1 MTLIASWRKVFET
14 NEYGKIDRII
24 WYDQESVII
33 SGQGRR
39 ARSLRYADGLEVWQ
53 LAATTTNTNSNQ
65 DTVAKHCQV
74 IKNRYDPGTIHI
86 LSDDLL
92 WSVSSYGE
100 MLWSIEIPIKSTLKN
115 LFLLSTS
122 QYVIVGSLDSNSN
135 QLQVTYY
142 SKQNGQQ
149 AFSSSL
155 PWSFNAKDSLN
166 KCSTMNNLILC
177 SNNEELSIITIPTT
191 TDDTNVKTRHIKASS
206 KIEQIRILYES
217 TTRSVILIKSDNGET
232 KIYQFNKKESTSE
245 WDFNELNIQ
254 MKSNSFISIATDK
267 NLAGQ
272 QILEASANDQKL
284 NFHVSTINEQTLTNT
299 RSYSVELPENMG
311 EIEYL
316 AYSVVKNTQL
326 VTLRMQDGSLLVIK
340 LADNG
345 AELILHRDEALSSII
360 SVETFDLSLSITQM
374 RIEEEFGGTGM
385 FSMFTKRIS
394 SQVSQLISFFL
405 RLMDLFTHG
414 NRNRDYLDKQAALV
428 RDEFNLNKILIVVT
442 SVGKVFGILTQSG
455 GILWKNFFPNFA
467 PFEHFNA
474 VHVPLFHIRS
484 AAHYTHEPLASIVYR
499 DRNSLH
505 DTHIR
510 TFNPYTGDLENNLT
524 TSSLPYHVKRVFLS
538 TQAVDEFCK
547 VLLFVDTNNKIH
559 TYPSVPLSRA
569 LSTTIPTYIYLFDK
583 SEQAFVGYYLSIDEN
598 DQKTSTNLKEVWRV
612 SFQNEEV
619 INIHTRL
626 SSDRVHSAGIVLGD
640 RSVLYK
646 YTNPNLI
653 AVVTEGIDYQKV
665 PFVNIYLLDTV
676 TGSVKLSHTHKRVKS
691 PVHIVLSE
699 NWIVYTYYN
708 QRYRRYE
715 AVSSSLFEGE
725 AQYNYS
731 TFSSFDPIEPVIQSK
746 AYILPYGVNA
756 IQVTTT
762 EKGITS
768 RDIIMATPNGMLIEI
783 PWILFDPRRP
793 LDLTPMDREEGLIM
807 YTPEIMVNFES
818 VINYYKYVYNI
829 RGIHTVAT
837 GLESTSIVF
846 AYGLDL
852 FFTRV
857 FPSRI
862 FDQLKDDFDFMFIGW
877 STVAFVVGSFVAKR
891 FASIHQTKKA
901 WK

>member
-1 MTLIASWRKVFET
+1 KCI
-14 NEYGKIDRII
+14 
-24 WYDQESVII
+24 
-33 SGQGRR
+33 
-39 ARSLRYADGLEVWQ
+39 
-53 LAATTTNTNSNQ
+53 TT
-65 DTVAKHCQV
+65 
-74 IKNRYDPGTIHI
+74 
-86 LSDDLL
+86 
-92 WSVSSYGE
+92 
-100 MLWSIEIPIKSTLKN
+100 
-115 LFLLSTS
+115 
-122 QYVIVGSLDSNSN
+122 
-135 QLQVTYY
+135 
-142 SKQNGQQ
+142 
-149 AFSSSL
+149 
-155 PWSFNAKDSLN
+155 
-166 KCSTMNNLILC
+166 NNLIVC
-177 SNNEELSIITIPTT
+177 SNNNELSIITIPTT
-191 TDDTNVKTRHIKASS
+191 MDDTNIITSNLKVPN
-206 KIEQIRILYES
+206 KIEQVRVLYES
-217 TTRSVILIKSDNGET
+217 NTNTILSIKMENLET
-232 KIYQFNKKESTSE
+232 KIYQFNKKESTTE
-245 WDFNELNIQ
+245 WEFHELNIQ
-254 MKSNSFISIATDK
+254 IKSNGFYSVITEK

-272 QILEASANDQKL
+272 QILEALANEQKL
-284 NFHVSTINEQTLTNT
+284 NFYVSNINEQTLSNT
-299 RSYSVELPENMG
+299 RSYSILLPENMG
-311 EIEYL
+311 GIEYI
-316 AYSVVKNTQL
+316 AYSIVKHTQL
-326 VTLRMQDGSLLVIK
+326 VTVRMQDGSLLVIK

-360 SVETFDLSLSITQM
+360 SVETFDLSLSLGQM
-374 RIEEEFGGTGM
+374 RIEEEFGGTGV
-385 FSMFTKRIS
+385 FSMFTRRVS
-394 SQVSQLISFFL
+394 TQLSQLVSFFL

-414 NRNRDYLDKQAALV
+414 NRNRAYMDKQAATI

-455 GILWKNFFPNFA
+455 GILWKHYFNNFA
-467 PFEHFNA
+467 PFQHFNT
-474 VHVPLFHIRS
+474 VQVPLFHIRS
-484 AAHYTHEPLASIVYR
+484 AAHYTHQPLASIVYR

-505 DTHIR
+505 ETHVQ
-510 TFNPYTGDLENNLT
+510 TFNPYTGDLDNTLS
-524 TSSLPYHVKRVFLS
+524 TSSLSYRIKHVFLS
-538 TQAVDEFCK
+538 TQIVDEFCK

-569 LSTTIPTYIYLFDK
+569 LSTQTPIYIYLFDK
-583 SEQAFVGYYLSIDEN
+583 NEQVFIGYYLSINEN
-598 DQKTSTNLKEVWRV
+598 EQQSSTNLKEVWRV

-619 INIHTRL
+619 INIHTRS

-646 YTNPNLI
+646 YTNLNLI

-676 TGSVKLSHTHKRVKS
+676 TGSLKLSHTHKRVKS
-691 PVHIVLSE
+691 PVHVVLAE
-699 NWIVYTYYN
+699 NWIIYTYYN

-715 AVSSSLFEGE
+715 AVSSSLFEGP

-731 TFSSFDPIEPVIQSK
+731 TFSSFDPIEPVVQSK

-768 RDIIMATPNGMLIEI
+768 RDIIMAAPNGMLIEI

-837 GLESTSIVF
+837 GLESTSVVF

-857 FPSRI
+857 FPSRL

-877 STVAFVVGSFVAKR
+877 STVAFVVGSFIAKR
-891 FASIHQTKKA
+891 FAAIHQTKKA